1 MWRSLLLSFLSCAA
15 SLQAAFTSLHTT
27 SPSKKELEHNSLQW
41 KVESLSPFDELLLSW
56 DASRPDRGNL
66 TFLVRVKTDSWSPWM
81 RYSEWGRDTQLSF
94 NESHPDSFV
103 KLFQDTLNTQ
113 QGKTANA
120 FEIKVIGKQGASLE
134 GLRRL
139 FVCTSQIS
147 RFAASAPEQLEQVLL
162 SVPGQSQMI
171 LDHPRSK
178 DMCSPTSTST
188 VVNFLLGKKEVQPLD
203 FASHVKDMGFDIYGN
218 WALNVAEA
226 NHVLKGKFSCHIERL
241 ESFADLHSY
250 LKKGL
255 PVVVSV
261 KGDIPGAV
269 KPYQSGHLMVVTG
282 FDPENKRVY
291 CVDSAFDANEKT
303 AVNYALED
311 FLKAWGTRK
320 NLAYVFLPSD

>member
-1 MWRSLLLSFLSCAA
+1 MAT
-15 SLQAAFTSLHTT
+15 LQAEFTSLHTA
-27 SPSKKELEHNSLQW
+27 SLSKEETEQDSFRW

-56 DASRPDRGNL
+56 DAARPDQGSL
-66 TFLVRVKTDSWSPWM
+66 LFFVRVKTDDWSPWM
-81 RYSEWGRDTQLSF
+81 RYSEWGKDTQLSF
-94 NESHPDSFV
+94 TENHPDSFV

-113 QGKTANA
+113 QGKTASA
-120 FEIKVIGKQGASLE
+120 FQIKVVGKQGASLK
-134 GLRRL
+134 GLRHL

-147 RFAASAPEQLEQVLL
+147 QFAVNAPEKLDPVFL
-162 SVPGQSQMI
+162 SVLGQSQMI
-171 LDHPRSK
+171 LDHPRNK

-203 FASHVKDMGFDIYGN
+203 FASRVKDMGFDIYGN

-226 NHVLKGKFSCHIERL
+226 NHALHGKFSCRIERL
-241 ESFADLHSY
+241 NGFADLHSY

-261 KGDIPGAV
+261 KGEIPGAV

-282 FDPENKRVY
+282 FDPEKRRVH

-303 AVNYALED
+303 AVSYALED

-320 NLAYVFLPSD
+320 NLAYVFLPSE